1 MPLET
6 ARQRC
11 SGLHMEE
18 TTVTELDDRY
28 ELLDSGGGRVLE
40 RLGSLISVRPN
51 PQAWWR
57 RKLGGAE
64 WRKAVEL
71 KRALNQPTKVRFGRQ
86 LMLLGGTGGN
96 LRALGPEL
104 QVSWQSVTA
113 ACEAFTA
120 KYRRP
125 ARVLN
130 LFGGV
135 GGHTAAAALGG
146 ATVAH
151 VEVANESLG
160 RARENAALNPQASRD
175 IRWVLEDPVK
185 FAQRERTQ
193 NQRYDLI
200 IVDPHS
206 PREAKQGF
214 NIERDLGALLGTV
227 SAMLS
232 ESPLGVVLVCRQI
245 GVSPTTLSHLMRHDL
260 SIFDLPVRHFCLRL
274 ADFLFRDVGQR
285 FAFLQPSLRC
295 RAVFDEIFE
304 PVDLAL
310 LFGQRRP
317 RGGQHR
323 LFLVVAQR
331 GQQRALFDEIAIL
344 EEKSRHRLRD
354 VRADVRRLKSLHR
367 ADRVQIERVV
377 FRLHLRDLHLHS
389 ALGRF

>member
-6 ARQRC
+6 ARERC

-57 RKLGGAE
+57 RKLGGAD

-104 QVSWQSVTA
+104 QASWQSVTA

-185 FAQRERTQ
+185 FSQRERTQ

-260 SIFDLPVRHFCLRL
+260 SIF
-274 ADFLFRDVGQR
+274 G
-285 FAFLQPSLRC
+285 
-295 RAVFDEIFE
+295 
-304 PVDLAL
+304 
-310 LFGQRRP
+310 
-317 RGGQHR
+317 
-323 LFLVVAQR
+323 
-331 GQQRALFDEIAIL
+331 
-344 EEKSRHRLRD
+344 
-354 VRADVRRLKSLHR
+354 
-367 ADRVQIERVV
+367 
-377 FRLHLRDLHLHS
+377 
-389 ALGRF
+389 GRFESGELLLTGAESVPAVPCGAFCRWWKE